1 MLLTAVQL
9 RDFRSYASAQA
20 PVGEQLTVVHGP
32 NGSGKSNLL
41 EAVCFGCVARSPRTR
56 NDRELIRFGSS
67 AARVLLALRDERGQA
82 HEFSVGF
89 GAIEQPG
96 TLEKRLRFDGAKV
109 QRLEEVPE
117 RPLAIVFVPDRL
129 ELVNGGP
136 AVRRSHLDHLV
147 AALWPARTSHRAEY
161 AKALAQRNALIA
173 RIRSGRGSD
182 SALDSWDLELARHAL
197 TLTSDRE
204 AAVQT
209 IADGFRSRCATLGLA
224 GDATLHYKPRCRSQ
238 TPEGF
243 ATELRERLRM
253 DLERG
258 FTTHG
263 PHRDDLAILRDGR
276 PLRAYGSQGER
287 RLALLALLLA
297 ERAALA
303 AARGHAPLM
312 LLDDVTSELDSRRR
326 EALLDDLGSWA
337 GQSMIATTDLSH
349 VPGAGRAEV
358 LRLRTCDGEI
368 VREGETR

>member
-9 RDFRSYASAQA
+9 RDFRGYATARA
-20 PVGEQLTVVHGP
+20 PVGERLTVIHGP

-41 EAVCFGCVARSPRTR
+41 EAICFGCVARSPRTR
-56 NDRELIRFGSS
+56 NDRELIRFGAS
-67 AARVLLALRDERGQA
+67 AARVVLALRDERGQP
-82 HEFSVGF
+82 HELSVGF
-89 GAIEQPG
+89 GAIEQPE

-109 QRLEEVPE
+109 QRLEEVPD

-136 AVRRSHLDHLV
+136 AIRRGHLDHLI
-147 AALWPARTSHRAEY
+147 AALWPARASHRADY
-161 AKALAQRNALIA
+161 ARALAQRNALIA

-182 SALDSWDLELARHAL
+182 AALDSWDLELARHAL
-197 TLTSDRE
+197 TLTADRE
-204 AAVQT
+204 AAVQS
-209 IADGFRSRCATLGLA
+209 IAAGFQSRCTTLGLA
-224 GDATLHYKPRCRSQ
+224 GEAALQYKPRCRSQ
-238 TPEGF
+238 TPEDF
-243 ATELRERLRM
+243 RAELRARLRM

-297 ERAALA
+297 ERASLA

-312 LLDDVTSELDSRRR
+312 LLDDVTSELDSHRR
-326 EALLDDLGSWA
+326 EELLDDLGSWD
-337 GQSMIATTDLSH
+337 GQSVIATTDLSH
-349 VPGAGRAEV
+349 VPGAAAAEV
-358 LRLRTCDGEI
+358 LRLRIADGE
-368 VREGETR
+368 VVYEGQAQ